1 MPSNLAIGN
10 AVELLLD
17 ICREVI
23 VDNRGKLRLKVVV
36 NDHTDVGRCKAVLLL
51 AVALRGLLRGNLTIQ
66 EYHLLKVTA
75 LSITILLYDIASV
88 DNRGDCRRIGRRTT
102 DAKLL
107 KALNEG
113 CLIIARGCLC
123 IALCC
128 SNLRSYELVANH
140 HLGQDTALALLLSI
154 LIDSLRVQAHK
165 AIEAY
170 YLAHSRKLLLTPFEV
185 DDDIC
190 AVKLCGHHLRCHSA
204 LPDKV
209 VEALLG
215 RCTLNLVALD
225 IRRTNSLVSLLSTL
239 RLSLE
244 VVGIGV
250 FSAKEA
256 GNLVLALCNGHL
268 REVYRVGTH
277 IGDKTLLIELL
288 RYGHRLRHAHTQLT
302 ASLLLEC
309 RGGKRRCCI
318 ALHGLLLGLRH
329 GELLGDAVVE
339 ELLGILTLLEGVRK
353 CCLEECSVLVTSDIE
368 LSHNTIL
375 SNGLKADNLPLALNN
390 KADSHRLNTAGR
402 ECRAHLLPQH
412 GR

>member
-1 MPSNLAIGN
+1 M
-10 AVELLLD
+10 
-17 ICREVI
+17 
-23 VDNRGKLRLKVVV
+23 
-36 NDHTDVGRCKAVLLL
+36 
-51 AVALRGLLRGNLTIQ
+51 
-66 EYHLLKVTA
+66 
-75 LSITILLYDIASV
+75 
-88 DNRGDCRRIGRRTT
+88 
-102 DAKLL
+102 
-107 KALNEG
+107 
-113 CLIIARGCLC
+113 
-123 IALCC
+123 
-128 SNLRSYELVANH
+128 
-140 HLGQDTALALLLSI
+140 
-154 LIDSLRVQAHK
+154 
-165 AIEAY
+165 
-170 YLAHSRKLLLTPFEV
+170 
-185 DDDIC
+185 
-190 AVKLCGHHLRCHSA
+190 
-204 LPDKV
+204 
-209 VEALLG
+209 
-215 RCTLNLVALD
+215 
-225 IRRTNSLVSLLSTL
+225 SLLSTL

-250 FSAKEA
+250 FSTKEA
-256 GNLVLALCNGHL
+256 GNLVLTLCNGHL

-329 GELLGDAVVE
+329 DELLGDAVVE

-402 ECRAHLLPQH
+402 ECRTHLLPQH